1 MLGKNPFLTIK
12 NTWHNLCYFVKNLLK
27 YMFAGEFVNH
37 EIGTMYKKSTA
48 QAAKD
53 AFIIIYRRPLANLLY
68 GLAVR

>member
-1 MLGKNPFLTIK
+1 
-12 NTWHNLCYFVKNLLK
+12 
-27 YMFAGEFVNH
+27 MFAGEFVNH

-68 GLAVR
+68 GLAVRWSVFHIRLLKRIFVKQVYVDIAVTKI